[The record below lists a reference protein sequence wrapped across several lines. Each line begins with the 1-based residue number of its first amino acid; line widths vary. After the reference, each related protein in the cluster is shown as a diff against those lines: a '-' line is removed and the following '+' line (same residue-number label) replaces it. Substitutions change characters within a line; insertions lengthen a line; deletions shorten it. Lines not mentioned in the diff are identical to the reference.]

1 MKNEQAIEILESL
14 KEQHEWDPAVI
25 DDDDVMALNMAITE
39 MMAKRPHGK
48 WIRHIRSIECSV
60 CKEKFFA
67 DDENE
72 NCQDYDPCTDF
83 NYNFCPNCGAD
94 MREADNDK

>member
-1 MKNEQAIEILESL
+1 MTNEQAIETLESL

-48 WIRHIRSIECSV
+48 WIFEEHGYLICSNCGYDCSHDEEGSYIRGSYC
-60 CKEKFFA
+60 
-67 DDENE
+67 
-72 NCQDYDPCTDF
+72 Y
-83 NYNFCPNCGAD
+83 NCGAD
-94 MREADNDK
+94 MRGEDNGS